1 MNVLSQ
7 LRLRPRL
14 LSAIAVGLLV
24 GLLVGLIPPA
34 DIKPLTRC
42 LLGWNVGVWLYLAL
56 CLRMMLKA
64 DAAHLERT
72 ARAQVDGVGAV
83 LLLAVLG
90 ALASFAAIAVELA
103 QIRQSMSA
111 AEALPH
117 WLLAIA
123 TVAGSWLLL
132 PVEFG
137 LAYASLYHAGSDRPH
152 GLEFP
157 GQFPKPELHPNYV
170 DFMYFAFTIAATSA
184 TSDVA
189 VSGRHVRRLVLL
201 HCVLSFMFNAG
212 VMALMINS
220 LSSLIR

>member
-1 MNVLSQ
+1 M
-7 LRLRPRL
+7 RPRL
-14 LSAIAVGLLV
+14 LVAIAVGSLV
-24 GLLVGLIPPA
+24 GLCWPA
-34 DIKPLTRC
+34 DMNPLTRC

-56 CLRMMLKA
+56 CLRMMMKA

-72 ARAQVDGVGAV
+72 ARAQVDGAAAV

-103 QIRQSMSA
+103 QIQQGMSA

-117 WLLAIA
+117 WLLAFA

-137 LAYASLYHAGSDRPH
+137 LAYASLYHAGSDRAH

-157 GQFPKPELHPNYV
+157 GQFPKQELHPDYV

-184 TSDVA
+184 TSDVD

-201 HCVLSFMFNAG
+201 HAVLSFVFNAG
-212 VMALMINS
+212 VMALMINI

>member
-1 MNVLSQ
+1 MTALVQ

-14 LSAIAVGLLV
+14 MLAMACGLALA
-24 GLLVGLIPPA
+24 LLWPSPMQA
-34 DIKPLTRC
+34 LTRC
-42 LLGWNVGVWLYLAL
+42 LLGWNAGVWLYLAL
-56 CLRMMLKA
+56 CLRMMMKA

-90 ALASFAAIAVELA
+90 ALASFAAIAMELA
-103 QIRQSMSA
+103 QIQQGMRA
-111 AEALPH
+111 AESLPH

-137 LAYASLYHAGSDRPH
+137 LAYASLYHAGSDHAH

-157 GQFPKPELHPNYV
+157 GQFPKQELHPDYV

-184 TSDVA
+184 TSDVE

-201 HCVLSFMFNAG
+201 HAVLSFVFNAG
-212 VMALMINS
+212 VMALMINI

>member
-1 MNVLSQ
+1 MKLLYQ

-14 LSAIAVGLLV
+14 MLAMASGLALAF
-24 GLLVGLIPPA
+24 LWPSPLQT
-34 DIKPLTRC
+34 LTRC

-56 CLRMMLKA
+56 CLRMMMKA

-103 QIRQSMSA
+103 QIRQGMSA

-117 WLLAIA
+117 WLLAFA

-157 GQFPKPELHPNYV
+157 GQFPKQELHPDYV

-184 TSDVA
+184 TSDVE

-201 HCVLSFMFNAG
+201 HTVLSFMFNAG
-212 VMALMINS
+212 VMALMINI

>member
-1 MNVLSQ
+1 MKLLYQ

-14 LSAIAVGLLV
+14 MLAVACGLALA
-24 GLLVGLIPPA
+24 LLWPSPMQT
-34 DIKPLTRC
+34 LTRC
-42 LLGWNVGVWLYLAL
+42 LLGWNAGVWLYLAL
-56 CLRMMLKA
+56 CLRMMMKA

-90 ALASFAAIAVELA
+90 ALASFAAIALELA
-103 QIRQSMSA
+103 QIRQGMSA

-157 GQFPKPELHPNYV
+157 GQFPKQEMHPDYV

-184 TSDVA
+184 TSDVE

-201 HCVLSFMFNAG
+201 HTVLSFMFNAG
-212 VMALMINS
+212 VMALMINI